1 MTITNPSA
9 RNDYVGNGAADT
21 FPFTFRITDAA
32 HLRVIVEDTDG
43 NIDTLTLNAD
53 YTVTGV
59 GLASGGS
66 ITLTAGP
73 LEDGYKLTILSS
85 IPITQLTDLRN
96 RGSFFPSVLED
107 ALDKLTLISQQ
118 QQDEINRAIK
128 FPATDGVA
136 LKTVIP
142 SAAARANQFLGFGA
156 QGEPIAA
163 RPSEAPVSVFMQ
175 AVVSAASSS
184 TAAAAL
190 GLASTTPGSEGAGL
204 VGVRNDHYTG
214 SLDGFLKRETAVGDA
229 LFTAEDAAEARTVLD
244 VPSTTGD
251 NTFTGDNRIKD
262 TLVLYDPDDDTKG
275 VMIDAGSVSSGQTR
289 VITMGDADF
298 NLRAAT
304 QAEQEAIV
312 DNDVIVTPANQHS
325 NPSAVKAWAHVM
337 YSSGV
342 PSLIRGYNIAGL
354 VDVGTGVITV
364 LWDVDFSDGNYVPGG
379 IAQRAQDNAAI
390 NTCING
396 STLDNQILPGSTTY
410 RIHGNDGTPL
420 DPLIFTAQASGDQ
433 VGP

>member
-73 LEDGYKLTILSS
+73 LEDGYKLTILPS

-142 SAAARANQFLGFGA
+142 SAAARANQFLGFDA

-184 TAAAAL
+184 
-190 GLASTTPGSEGAGL
+190 STDSEGVA
-204 VGVRNDHYTG
+204 
-214 SLDGFLKRETAVGDA
+214 
-229 LFTAEDAAEARTVLD
+229 
-244 VPSTTGD
+244 
-251 NTFTGDNRIKD
+251 
-262 TLVLYDPDDDTKG
+262 
-275 VMIDAGSVSSGQTR
+275 
-289 VITMGDADF
+289 
-298 NLRAAT
+298 
-304 QAEQEAIV
+304 
-312 DNDVIVTPANQHS
+312 
-325 NPSAVKAWAHVM
+325 
-337 YSSGV
+337 
-342 PSLIRGYNIAGL
+342 
-354 VDVGTGVITV
+354 
-364 LWDVDFSDGNYVPGG
+364 
-379 IAQRAQDNAAI
+379 
-390 NTCING
+390 
-396 STLDNQILPGSTTY
+396 
-410 RIHGNDGTPL
+410 
-420 DPLIFTAQASGDQ
+420 
-433 VGP
+433 